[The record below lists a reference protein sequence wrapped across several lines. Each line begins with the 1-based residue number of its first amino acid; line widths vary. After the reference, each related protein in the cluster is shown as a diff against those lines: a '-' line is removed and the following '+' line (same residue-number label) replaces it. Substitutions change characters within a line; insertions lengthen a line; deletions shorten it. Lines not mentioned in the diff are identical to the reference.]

1 MDMIRVAVVDDEPL
15 VRSGLRLI
23 LSSAADIEV
32 VAEAAT
38 GAEAVAGWADWQAD
52 VVLMDI
58 RMPGL
63 DGVTATAQITAE
75 PAAPQI
81 LVLTAFDTDDYIL
94 DALAAGATGFLLKD
108 TPPAELTAAV
118 RSAAAGTRA
127 VSPAVLTSL
136 LELAG
141 RSRARTDPLAGLSER
156 EREIAEAV
164 ADGLS
169 NAEICQRLF
178 LSLSTV
184 KTYLGRIFDKL
195 GVTSRVQLA
204 ILVLES
210 R

>member
-1 MDMIRVAVVDDEPL
+1 MIRVAVVDDEPL
-15 VRSGLRLI
+15 VRSGLQLI
-23 LSSAADIEV
+23 LSSADDIEV

-38 GAEAVAGWADWQAD
+38 GAEAVAGWQDWQAD

-63 DGVTATAQITAE
+63 DGISATRQIAAD
-75 PAAPQI
+75 PDAPQI

-94 DALAAGATGFLLKD
+94 DALAAGTTGFLLKD
-108 TPPAELTAAV
+108 TPPAELTVAV

-136 LELAG
+136 VELAG
-141 RSRARTDPLAGLSER
+141 RSRARTDPLADLSER